1 MQGLIDTDRVIATT
15 ETSATDGRIVWA
27 PAKSL
32 WLLAHMAGGLA
43 ALVFFPSLGGLIVFL
58 LLSVVTLLAGHSVGM
73 HRLLIHRSFQAPIW
87 LERLLV
93 WFGTLVGMAGPFGMI
108 RAHDMRDWHQR
119 QTECPPH
126 PSHGA
131 GWLKDAWWQLNC
143 EFRLDRPPRFSVVTF
158 GESWHAFR
166 QLGVEKGQLPH
177 QRLENR
183 EGRWR
188 WGRASSTETGG
199 FIAAAARAPGTDM
212 AIRWSRWR
220 GTGRPARHFT
230 RRRKPRRSTS
240 PHRPPRHATGA
251 QAVRHGVDPVAFLHA
266 QLLHAAHHGPP
277 LGAGGDHRQDRVFVD
292 HRRGALGRH
301 LDPLHVGRETRAQIG
316 HRLPAFFAL
325 VLIGQVGAHLA
336 QVV

>member
-143 EFRLDRPPRFSVVTF
+143 EFRLDRPPRFEIEAEVADDPWYRLMERHWMAQQVPLALF
-158 GESWHAFR
+158 LFAPRWDG
-166 QLGVEKGQLPH
+166 LGPLGRLPAHRRLADRALGGRTCRAQGRASGMGGGWLPH

-183 EGRWR
+183 EGRHD
-188 WGRASSTETGG
+188 RARIIDADR
-199 FIAAAARAPGTDM
+199 FCAA
-212 AIRWSRWR
+212 SRGR
-220 GTGRPARHFT
+220 GTTWRSGGRDGWHRSPRRA
-230 RRRKPRRSTS
+230 RRRGPAPSRSTS
-240 PHRPPRHATGA
+240 PGRPRPSRHRRATRPPS
-251 QAVRHGVDPVAFLHA
+251 
-266 QLLHAAHHGPP
+266 
-277 LGAGGDHRQDRVFVD
+277 
-292 HRRGALGRH
+292 RRSGRF
-301 LDPLHVGRETRAQIG
+301 P
-316 HRLPAFFAL
+316 
-325 VLIGQVGAHLA
+325 
-336 QVV
+336 